1 MHVLTR
7 AQAIEF
13 VLERDELFDS
23 QENPFARSAWL
34 VHFLV
39 QIAQDDWTIYA
50 PEVFV
55 GAESVMLLYEAP
67 GVPRQALTNYYA
79 SLYSPIVGA
88 DSHAGRSVGEM
99 VRQITHSAPRT
110 PTIQLSPLDARDA
123 DLLTGAL
130 RSYGWYVKR
139 YFSFGNWY
147 LPCADLSFD
156 AFMAGR
162 DSQLRNT
169 LGRKAKKFLAEPAN
183 RIEVIIDPANVSRG
197 MDAYDRVF
205 LKSWKK
211 PEPYPDFVR
220 GWAKICADN
229 GWLRLGIAWA
239 GDIAVAVQFWFVIE
253 GKAYIFKLAYDED
266 FAKLSAG
273 TILTSHL
280 FRRALD
286 EDKVVEIDYLTGD
299 DGYKR
304 GWMTHRRERV
314 GIIACDRRTLRG
326 MIRSLV
332 ESAGD
337 LRRRFIPRPT
347 AIEG

>member
-34 VHFLV
+34 VHFLE

-67 GVPRQALTNYYA
+67 GVARQALTNYYA

-88 DSHAGRSVGEM
+88 DSHAARSVGEM
-99 VRQITHSAPRT
+99 VRQITHCGPRAPT
-110 PTIQLSPLDARDA
+110 VQLSPLDARDA

-130 RSYGWYVKR
+130 RSHGWYVKR

-156 AFMAGR
+156 AFMASR

-169 LGRKAKKFLAEPAN
+169 LGRKAKKFLGEPAN
-183 RIEVIIDPANVSRG
+183 RIEVIIDPANVARG

-205 LKSWKK
+205 LRSWKK

-229 GWLRLGIAWA
+229 GWLRLGIAWV
-239 GDIAVAVQFWFVIE
+239 GDVAVAVQFWFVIE

-273 TILTSHL
+273 TILTSQL
-280 FRRALD
+280 FRHALD
-286 EDKVVEIDYLTGD
+286 QDKVVEIDYLTGD

-332 ESAGD
+332 ESVGD
-337 LRRRFIPRPT
+337 LRRRFIPRPA